1 VFRPTK
7 LNQISLDLPA
17 DHFNMLESDN
27 IELVDKKD
35 VINEKIKIIENSD
48 EAKKERTIKNLRITP
63 SSPSEQRDELSQFIA
78 RKERKISELREELKR
93 HEEELLLLKKQ
104 WQTVVSKDIDSE
116 NTSSSVF
123 SFQSNTSNNEVS
135 TFMNGLGK
143 GIHSVIGG
151 IHNLKESE
159 ATREK
164 LSQIKTAVSE
174 VANIRSIQQTRQKT
188 ADLTS
193 QAWSNISKGISSLV
207 DYEAIK
213 TARKKSYKSVPT
225 TETSEIPNI
234 NTAISPTTSPPTTS
248 PTSSISKDLIWSA
261 LNSESNSEHK
271 LPTDKDD
278 FIKEKN
284 LDNENIDGV
293 LAGSP
298 KDEFEETLVYVI
310 GDDL

>member
-1 VFRPTK
+1 
-7 LNQISLDLPA
+7 
-17 DHFNMLESDN
+17 MLESEN

-35 VINEKIKIIENSD
+35 VINEKNIDENS
-48 EAKKERTIKNLRITP
+48 EEKERAIKNLRVTH
-63 SSPSEQRDELSQFIA
+63 SSPSEQRDELLQYIVS
-78 RKERKISELREELKR
+78 KERKVLELREELKR

-104 WQTVVSKDIDSE
+104 WQAIASKDINAE
-116 NTSSSVF
+116 NTSYASSIF
-123 SFQSNTSNNEVS
+123 SIPSNISNNIEV
-135 TFMNGLGK
+135 TGFMNGLGK
-143 GIHSVIGG
+143 GIHSVIDG

-159 ATREK
+159 TTREK

-213 TARKKSYKSVPT
+213 NARKKSYKSVPT
-225 TETSEIPNI
+225 AETSETSTI
-234 NTAISPTTSPPTTS
+234 NTAISPTTSPVTTS

-261 LNSESNSEHK
+261 INSELDNEKNLSV
-271 LPTDKDD
+271 DKDD
-278 FIKEKN
+278 SINEKN
-284 LDNENIDGV
+284 LYNEKIEGV

-298 KDEFEETLVYVI
+298 KDEFEDQLVYVI
-310 GDDL
+310 GDDFGDIS

>member
-1 VFRPTK
+1 
-7 LNQISLDLPA
+7 LPV
-17 DHFNMLESDN
+17 DHFNMLESEN

-35 VINEKIKIIENSD
+35 VINEKIIENND
-48 EAKKERTIKNLRITP
+48 EAK
-63 SSPSEQRDELSQFIA
+63 FIA

-135 TFMNGLGK
+135 AFMNGLGK

-159 ATREK
+159 T
-164 LSQIKTAVSE
+164 
-174 VANIRSIQQTRQKT
+174 
-188 ADLTS
+188 
-193 QAWSNISKGISSLV
+193 
-207 DYEAIK
+207 IK
-213 TARKKSYKSVPT
+213 TARKSSYKSVPT
-225 TETSEIPNI
+225 TETSAIPNI

-248 PTSSISKDLIWSA
+248 PTSSISQDLIWSA

-271 LPTDKDD
+271 PPTDKDD
-278 FIKEKN
+278 FINEKN

-298 KDEFEETLVYVI
+298 KDEFEEQLVYVI
-310 GDDL
+310 GDDLGDFV